1 MARGGVTFTE
11 VNVAAQYLQGL
22 GKNPTVDAI
31 REHLGTGSRTTL
43 HEHLKRWKS
52 LQENSESRL
61 PEPLFALVTGLWES
75 LQSMAAQQV
84 QENQSL
90 AHQEVAAIKSQLQIA
105 QQAEMK
111 VNQTLHQLQETL
123 SAEQHTKIALETQ
136 LNATEKSHEVLSAA
150 HQSMSQQLDNAKQ
163 ENQRLHHLAAQIQA
177 NLEHYQQAM
186 QQQQTEQ
193 NLEKEKQYSLYA
205 QELAQLK
212 TLLNETKKHAN
223 QSEKA
228 LETSQ
233 NELHQ
238 LNKNYQELKEQY
250 EKIITQHQT
259 AEHALIQLTAE
270 TNVQK
275 QQFEKNMQDL
285 LTERHAHNQL
295 QQKMAVL
302 AEQYQRA
309 THDLRQ
315 AEDKI
320 EALRQEKL
328 FLAQEKAQMEGALR
342 QLQTAKAAA

>member
-11 VNVAAQYLQGL
+11 VDVTARYLQGV

-61 PEPLFALVTGLWES
+61 PKPLFALVSGLWES

-90 AHQEVAAIKSQLQIA
+90 AQQEVATMKSQLLTA
-105 QQAEMK
+105 QHAEMK
-111 VNQTLHQLQETL
+111 ANHTLHQLQEAL
-123 SAEQHTKIALETQ
+123 NAEQHAKTALEMQ
-136 LNATEKSHEVLSAA
+136 LKATEKSHEVLSTA

-163 ENQRLHHLAAQIQA
+163 ENQRLHHLATQIQA

-186 QQQQTEQ
+186 QQQQIEQ

-205 QELAQLK
+205 QKLSQLK
-212 TLLNETKKHAN
+212 ALLDEEKTHAN

-228 LETSQ
+228 LITSQ
-233 NELHQ
+233 HELHQ
-238 LNKNYQELKEQY
+238 LNKNYQALKEQH
-250 EKIITQHQT
+250 EKIVAQHQT
-259 AEHALIQLTAE
+259 TEHALIQLTAE

-275 QQFEKNMQDL
+275 QQFEKNTQDL
-285 LTERHAHNQL
+285 LAERHAHNQL

-302 AEQYQRA
+302 AEQHQRA

-328 FLAQEKAQMEGALR
+328 FLSQEKAQIEGALK
-342 QLQTAKAAA
+342 QLQGAKAAA